1 MGKYREQPWEPS
13 LIVNLVLRD
22 ETRCGTLDNAEQSG
36 VWGCLKSPL
45 VDLIL
50 RSRGERKYLTSHV
63 LGMGQCF
70 GEGGVIFVCLATGQN
85 CKERYSS
92 LVIMMTKNFSQ
103 GFQRLFMLG

>member
-1 MGKYREQPWEPS
+1 MGKYREQPWERS

-63 LGMGQCF
+63 LGIGQCF
-70 GEGGVIFVCLATGQN
+70 GEGGVLFLCLATGL
-85 CKERYSS
+85 KSK
-92 LVIMMTKNFSQ
+92 VILLIILMTKNVSQ
-103 GFQRLFMLG
+103 GFQRLLMLG

>member
-22 ETRCGTLDNAEQSG
+22 ETRCGALDNAEQSG

-63 LGMGQCF
+63 LGIGQCF
-70 GEGGVIFVCLATGQN
+70 REGGVIFVCLATGQN
-85 CKERYSS
+85 NCKKILLPRHIDDKELKAGVSKALY
-92 LVIMMTKNFSQ
+92 V
-103 GFQRLFMLG
+103 